1 MRFFKINFEKFLKIS
16 AITVFVIVVFMQV
29 VISVPKLNMLFCKIT
44 DKEYIQAISESQLVK
59 SSEITLGLIDIQPD
73 NDIVVLLN
81 GEEIAVFNQRTIN
94 VSVYDNSVIEI
105 DGRDAKKTF
114 TVQISCNN
122 DIRHNFVETVTVEK
136 NIALVGR
143 IFID

>member
-114 TVQISCNN
+114 KVQISCNN

>member
-73 NDIVVLLN
+73 NDIVVLL
-81 GEEIAVFNQRTIN
+81 
-94 VSVYDNSVIEI
+94 
-105 DGRDAKKTF
+105 K
-114 TVQISCNN
+114 
-122 DIRHNFVETVTVEK
+122 
-136 NIALVGR
+136 
-143 IFID
+143 